1 MVFKDLDDCA
11 TAATGSANETRY
23 AFEVTQV
30 NTSRPTCDKIYIVVG
45 RDCAYVCRVC
55 AYVGAELYPTIQ
67 R

>member
-30 NTSRPTCDKIYIVVG
+30 NTSRPTG
-45 RDCAYVCRVC
+45 RVNLGVMFLA
-55 AYVGAELYPTIQ
+55 
-67 R
+67 